1 MNIQEA
7 ILFAGKTRL
16 RPILM
21 TTIAMVCG
29 MLPLALASGDGAAMK
44 SPIGIAM
51 SGGLMISMVLSLL
64 IVPVFYRLL
73 APIDDKIKRF
83 YQNQKTLE

>member
-1 MNIQEA
+1 M
-7 ILFAGKTRL
+7 AGESRL

-29 MLPLALASGDGAAMK
+29 MLPLAIAVGQGSAMK

-51 SGGLMISMVLSLL
+51 SGGLLVSMVLSLL
-64 IVPVFYRLL
+64 VVPIFYRLL
-73 APIDDKIKRF
+73 APLDDKLKKF
-83 YQNQKTLE
+83 YRNDK